1 MDATTIFVVGFFM
14 LLVGMALFK
23 LLSVVFGFAWKYAGT
38 IVIAILVFLFLGG
51 S

>member
-1 MDATTIFVVGFFM
+1 MDTATIFVVGFFM
-14 LLVGMALFK
+14 LLLGMALFK
-23 LLSVVFGFAWKYAGT
+23 VLSAIFGFAWKYAGT